1 MWTIIKVFYL
11 KFTSFSTYLF
21 KKHFTFLTEGYTVKM
36 ARMINLCLM
45 LIPKCKKITSII
57 FRRRQKMRVLAFIQ
71 FHGRSNI
78 REIHRIHEN

>member
-1 MWTIIKVFYL
+1 
-11 KFTSFSTYLF
+11 
-21 KKHFTFLTEGYTVKM
+21 M

-71 FHGRSNI
+71 FHGRPNI
-78 REIHRIHEN
+78 REIHRIHES